1 MNQAVPE
8 KNSSTAAATSAVAEG
23 KKAPEFALLDQNGR
37 SVKLSKFKG
46 KTVVL
51 YFYPKDLTPGCT
63 TEAVEFKKKLPEFKA
78 LKAEIVG
85 ISPDDV
91 ASHCNFDLK
100 FQLQFTLLSD
110 PDHSVAEKYGAWGEK
125 VQYGKR
131 TMGIIRSTFII
142 DPKGVI
148 KKVFPKVKVDGHADE
163 VLAYLR
169 GEE

>member
-1 MNQAVPE
+1 MTQAVPE
-8 KNSSTAAATSAVAEG
+8 KNSAAVAVAEG
-23 KKAPEFALLDQNGR
+23 KKAPDFSLLDQNGR

-63 TEAVEFKKKLPEFKA
+63 TEAVEFKKKLAEFKA

-110 PDHSVAEKYGAWGEK
+110 PDHKVAEQYGAWGEK

-142 DPKGVI
+142 DGKGVI

-169 GEE
+169 GEG